1 MLIGDKGIITADP
14 ENDRMV
20 RNERK
25 TSVDGETS
33 SRVMARRCEEKE
45 TEATGK
51 ALNERHDRT
60 GNLERENGEEASY
73 CVSTAAVKNDERCG
87 IEMQDV
93 DEERRGEGRRKVS
106 PRRRREEGGLH
117 KATGTGDTLE
127 AGSTLT

>member
-1 MLIGDKGIITADP
+1 MEK
-14 ENDRMV
+14 
-20 RNERK
+20 K
-25 TSVDGETS
+25 
-33 SRVMARRCEEKE
+33 RR
-45 TEATGK
+45 
-51 ALNERHDRT
+51 
-60 GNLERENGEEASY
+60 Y

-106 PRRRREEGGLH
+106 PRRRREEGGGLH